1 MKKDLGKLKIVFCGG
16 HHTSSLPLID
26 VLLGTGEYE
35 LIFIGRKKAFSDDR
49 NDSLEYLD
57 IKKRDIKFYDLKTS
71 KFYGKSL
78 LTFFRIIGGFFHAFY
93 ILINEN
99 PRLIVSFGGYIAVP
113 VVLAGFILRKKIITH
128 EQTVVTGVGNKFISW
143 FADRVLVTWPSSQ
156 KYFKESKTDVIG
168 LPLRKVLFEKSP
180 HLFTSNN
187 DLPTIYITCGKT
199 GSHIINKFIL
209 ENLNTLLNN
218 FNIIHQS
225 GDYSVTN
232 DFTNLETVYNLIQD
246 QVAGKYYLRKFM
258 FDDEI
263 LSAFSD
269 ADFVVSRSG
278 AHTIY
283 ELLHFKKKAILIP
296 IPWVS
301 FNEQYLNA
309 KILHNAGL
317 GLILE
322 EENLNLDNFV
332 SYTKKIL
339 SRKVDVSPEIEKL
352 VNLNSTQLF
361 IDEIN
366 RQIKIQN

>member
-1 MKKDLGKLKIVFCGG
+1 
-16 HHTSSLPLID
+16 
-26 VLLGTGEYE
+26 
-35 LIFIGRKKAFSDDR
+35 
-49 NDSLEYLD
+49 
-57 IKKRDIKFYDLKTS
+57 
-71 KFYGKSL
+71 
-78 LTFFRIIGGFFHAFY
+78 
-93 ILINEN
+93 
-99 PRLIVSFGGYIAVP
+99 
-113 VVLAGFILRKKIITH
+113 
-128 EQTVVTGVGNKFISW
+128 
-143 FADRVLVTWPSSQ
+143 
-156 KYFKESKTDVIG
+156 
-168 LPLRKVLFEKSP
+168 
-180 HLFTSNN
+180 
-187 DLPTIYITCGKT
+187 
-199 GSHIINKFIL
+199 
-209 ENLNTLLNN
+209 
-218 FNIIHQS
+218 
-225 GDYSVTN
+225 
-232 DFTNLETVYNLIQD
+232 
-246 QVAGKYYLRKFM
+246 M

-322 EENLNLDNFV
+322 EDNLNLDNFV